1 MLTRDEF
8 QTIYDQG
15 LDAVF
20 ALFSTLQEQI
30 ALLSAQVKER
40 EDREGKDS
48 HNSHKPPS
56 SDGLS
61 KKPVSL
67 RPHTGRKPGGQR
79 GHEGSTLTLSEA
91 PDAVVFHPPLTCGEC
106 GTALD
111 PAAAQDTGQRRQVL
125 DLPPLRLVVTE
136 HRTASCCCPKC
147 GEQTVGTF
155 PVEVTQPV
163 QYGAR
168 VAGLAVYLS
177 AFQLLPFAR
186 IATFFADVFA
196 APLSPGTLTAFT
208 ERAASSLTPVCQQI
222 QSALC
227 SAPVV
232 HCDETG
238 LRIAGKLH
246 WLHSAGTQTLTHYF
260 PHAKR
265 GKVGMDAAGILPHFT
280 GTAVHDGWVS
290 YAAYSCRH
298 ALCNAHHLRELTA
311 LSEAGGQEWAK
322 AMRSLLATMH
332 RTVEDARANRQS
344 RLPLRRE
351 AQFEGEYRRLLT
363 LGWKANPP
371 PPVPAVKKRGKR
383 KQSPARNLL
392 ARLEQG
398 EEAVL
403 RFLHDFAVPFDNN
416 LAERDVRMAKVKQK
430 ISGCF
435 RTFLGGMAFCR
446 IRSYVSTLR
455 KQGQPLLRALQSVF
469 EGHPL
474 QPNFM
479 PE

>member
-8 QTIYDQG
+8 QILADQG
-15 LDAVF
+15 PDAVF
-20 ALFSTLQEQI
+20 ALVTTLQEQI
-30 ALLSAQVKER
+30 VLLSAQVKEL
-40 EDREGKDS
+40 EDRLDKDS

-67 RPHTGRKPGGQR
+67 RPPTGRKPGGQK
-79 GHEGSTLTLSEA
+79 GHEGNTLTLSET
-91 PDAVVFHPPLTCGEC
+91 PDALVFHPPLACSVC

-111 PAAAQDTGQRRQVL
+111 PAQAQDTGQRRQVF
-125 DLPPLRLVVTE
+125 DLPPLRLMVTE
-136 HRTASCCCPKC
+136 HRTQACACPQC
-147 GEQTVGTF
+147 GEQSTGTF
-155 PVEVTQPV
+155 PADVTQPV
-163 QYGAR
+163 RYGSR

-177 AFQLLPFAR
+177 AFQLLPVAR
-186 IATFFADVFA
+186 VATLFADVFA
-196 APLSPGTLTAFT
+196 TALSPGTLAAFT
-208 ERAASSLTPVCQQI
+208 KRAASQLAPVCQQI

-246 WLHSAGTQTLTHYF
+246 WLHSAGTPTLTSYF
-260 PHAKR
+260 AHEKR
-265 GKVGMDAAGILPHFT
+265 GKAGMDAAGILPHVT
-280 GTAVHDGWVS
+280 GTVVHDGWAS
-290 YAAYSCRH
+290 YASYSCRH

-311 LSEAGGQEWAK
+311 LAEAGGQEWAK
-322 AMRSLLATMH
+322 AMRSLLSQMH
-332 RTVEDARANRQS
+332 QAVQRAKAQGET
-344 RLPLRRE
+344 RLPVLLE
-351 AQFEGEYRRLLT
+351 AQFEGQYRCLLK

-371 PPVPAVKKRGKR
+371 PSLPAVKTRGKL

-392 ARLEQG
+392 TRLEQG
-398 EEAVL
+398 QEAVL

-416 LAERDVRMAKVKQK
+416 LAERDVRMAKVQQK

-435 RTFLGGMAFCR
+435 RTFLGGRGFCL
-446 IRSYVSTLR
+446 IRSYVSTMR
-455 KQGQPLLRALQSVF
+455 KQGQSLLAALQHVC

-474 QPNFM
+474 QPQFHA
-479 PE
+479 

>member
-15 LDAVF
+15 PDAVF
-20 ALFSTLQEQI
+20 ALVSTLQEQI
-30 ALLSAQVKER
+30 TLLSAQVQALT
-40 EDREGKDS
+40 DRLDKDS

-67 RPHTGRKPGGQR
+67 RPHTGRKPGGQK
-79 GHEGSTLTLSEA
+79 GHEGNTLTLSEA
-91 PDAVVFHPPLTCGEC
+91 PDALVFHTPLACSAC

-111 PAAAQDTGQRRQVL
+111 PASAQDTGHRRQVF

-136 HRTASCCCPKC
+136 HRLKECACPQC
-147 GEQTVGTF
+147 GEQNTGTF
-155 PVEVTQPV
+155 PADATQPV
-163 QYGAR
+163 QYGSG

-177 AFQLLPFAR
+177 AFQLLPVAR
-186 IATFFADVFA
+186 MSTLFADVFA
-196 APLSPGTLTAFT
+196 APLSTGTLTSFT
-208 ERAASSLTPVCQQI
+208 QRAASALTPVCERI
-222 QSALC
+222 RHSLRT
-227 SAPVV
+227 APVV

-238 LRIAGKLH
+238 LRIAGRLH

-265 GKVGMDAAGILPHFT
+265 GKIGMDAAGILPHLE
-280 GTAVHDGWVS
+280 GTVVHDGWAS
-290 YAAYSCRH
+290 YASYSCRH

-311 LSEAGGQEWAK
+311 LSETGGQEWAK
-322 AMRSLLATMH
+322 AMRSLLSQMH
-332 RTVEDARANRQS
+332 TAVQRAKANRQS
-344 RLPLRRE
+344 RLSSLLE
-351 AQFEGEYRRLLT
+351 ARFEGEYHRLLKV
-363 LGWKANPP
+363 GWKANPP
-371 PPVPAVKKRGKR
+371 PVSPSVKKRGKL

-392 ARLEQG
+392 TRLEQG

-403 RFLHDFAVPFDNN
+403 RFLHDFTVPFDNN
-416 LAERDVRMAKVKQK
+416 LSERDVRMMKVKQK
-430 ISGCF
+430 VSGCF
-435 RTFLGGMAFCR
+435 RAFIGAEGFCL
-446 IRSYVSTLR
+446 IRSYVSTMR
-455 KQGQPLLRALQSVF
+455 KQGQPLLVALQHVCD
-469 EGHPL
+469 GNPL